1 MRASEDEL
9 AAHMLPRI
17 TTTRCF
23 LLSGF
28 DKNQME
34 AKSQSSQGK
43 ICHVAFRSMLGR
55 TASYPFASV
64 CVLAPGSLV
73 VAAVEIYSMA
83 VV

>member
-1 MRASEDEL
+1 M
-9 AAHMLPRI
+9 
-17 TTTRCF
+17 
-23 LLSGF
+23 
-28 DKNQME
+28 
-34 AKSQSSQGK
+34 
-43 ICHVAFRSMLGR
+43 AFRSMLGR